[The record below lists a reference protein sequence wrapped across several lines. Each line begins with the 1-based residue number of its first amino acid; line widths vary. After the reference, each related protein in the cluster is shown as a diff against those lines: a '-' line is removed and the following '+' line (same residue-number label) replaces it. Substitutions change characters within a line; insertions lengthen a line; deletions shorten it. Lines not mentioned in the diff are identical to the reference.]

1 MQHCFNLASTL
12 VKATLNPT
20 ELMMIVDCEIVEYM
34 LNTLI
39 VFILLNEKTFYYY
52 ILTIQL
58 LMKYQKNFLTV
69 VLIVIHN
76 VEAVVQKRSIKKVFL
91 EIS

>member
-1 MQHCFNLASTL
+1 MQHCFNLASRL

-20 ELMMIVDCEIVEYM
+20 ELMVTVDCEIVEYM

-58 LMKYQKNFLTV
+58 LMKYQKKFLAV

-76 VEAVVQKRSIKKVFL
+76 VEAVVQRRPLKKVFL

>member
-58 LMKYQKNFLTV
+58 LMKYQKITV

>member
-91 EIS
+91 EIP

>member
-1 MQHCFNLASTL
+1 MQHCFNLASRL

-58 LMKYQKNFLTV
+58 LMKYQKKFLAV

-76 VEAVVQKRSIKKVFL
+76 VGAVVQRRPLKKVFL